1 MDLQRDTWNAA
12 NAQAVEQ
19 SNIEWRRKSNTM
31 DTAAQNASNMLNAQQ
46 TFQMDSAEM
55 AFLWQTLRDEATYIR
70 QSYESD
76 QQRKTTLYAT
86 ALANEVGASGEN
98 NSESIDDL
106 FSLINGVIG

>member
-1 MDLQRDTWNAA
+1 
-12 NAQAVEQ
+12 
-19 SNIEWRRKSNTM
+19 
-31 DTAAQNASNMLNAQQ
+31 
-46 TFQMDSAEM
+46 M

-98 NSESIDDL
+98 NSDSIDDL
-106 FSLINGVIG
+106 FSLINGIIG